1 VEAEHG
7 EYPPFLIGK
16 RTLSYI
22 LDSIIAEKRELRV
35 NNQVFLKDFLQSKL
49 RREDYDL
56 KD

>member
-16 RTLSYI
+16 RTLTHI
-22 LDSIIAEKRELRV
+22 LGYSIAENRELRV
-35 NNQVFLKDFLQSKL
+35 NNQGFLKDFLQSKL